1 MQLAVIRKASL
12 GGETASSGNTLRTS
26 LRLACC
32 KDPAGNDEKWA
43 NCWPDGA
50 YQPYIKG
57 MPSHPLHQLSREPI
71 PGELVPAHY
80 FRPLSSHEMGRPG
93 HPLEIDLGCG
103 DGSFLMSMAKQYPT
117 HDFIGVERL
126 LGRVRKVCRK
136 AQRQGLHNIKVL
148 RLDSKYLVEWL
159 LPPKSVSRLHLLC
172 PDPWPKAK
180 HHRRRLIQVEFL
192 KAIKRCLT
200 DDGEF
205 LFMTDH
211 PEYHEWTHEVLDE
224 FGGFDLLDWNEDS
237 FFYPKTDFQLQWEA
251 EGKSMMRTRCVKP
264 TT

>member
-1 MQLAVIRKASL
+1 MARQ
-12 GGETASSGNTLRTS
+12 
-26 LRLACC
+26 
-32 KDPAGNDEKWA
+32 
-43 NCWPDGA
+43 
-50 YQPYIKG
+50 
-57 MPSHPLHQLSREPI
+57 PLHQLPREPI

-80 FRPLSSHEMGRPG
+80 FRPLEPQELGRPG

-103 DGSFLMSMAKQYPT
+103 DGSFLRAMAEHYPER
-117 HDFIGVERL
+117 DFLGVERL

-136 AQRQGLHNIKVL
+136 AQRQGLSNLQVL

-159 LPPKSVSRLHLLC
+159 LPSRSVSRLHLLC

-180 HHRRRLIQVEFL
+180 HHRRRLIQVPFL
-192 KAIKRCLT
+192 EAVERVLA

-211 PEYHEWTHEVLDE
+211 PEYHEWAQEKLGE
-224 FGGFDLLDWNEDS
+224 FGGFELLEWEEDS

-251 EGKSMMRTRCVKP
+251 EGKSMMRMRMVRAKA
-264 TT
+264 